1 MRGAAFEGLDV
12 LCMKGG
18 TWMLTRLI
26 DRLVLGAFARLFD
39 IAVMVLRSVRR
50 SGA

>member
-1 MRGAAFEGLDV
+1 M
-12 LCMKGG
+12 M
-18 TWMLTRLI
+18 TRLT

-39 IAVMVLRSVRR
+39 IAVFVLRRVRR